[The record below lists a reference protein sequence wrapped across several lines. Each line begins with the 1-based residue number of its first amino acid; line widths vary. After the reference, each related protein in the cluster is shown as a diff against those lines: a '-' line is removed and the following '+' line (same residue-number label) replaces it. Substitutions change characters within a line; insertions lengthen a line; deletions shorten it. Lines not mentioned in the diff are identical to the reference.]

1 LEQSS
6 FYKRLSPVSR
16 AVFGGVFGGLG
27 GALGML
33 YARPLVS
40 AFHDSAPWVL
50 PAVVGGV
57 LGVLILLALLALL
70 CFEAT
75 RPSEPVV

>member
-1 LEQSS
+1 MEQSS

-16 AVFGGVFGGLG
+16 AIFGAVFGGLG
-27 GALGML
+27 GALGAL

-50 PAVVGGV
+50 PAIVAGI
-57 LGVLILLALLALL
+57 LSVLILLVLLVPLMFRGRA
-70 CFEAT
+70 
-75 RPSEPVV
+75 PK